1 MGGPIA
7 LVEEGDLIAIDIPN
21 RSLAIVGVQGVEKSP
36 EEMEEILARR
46 RENWK
51 PKAPRYTGGL
61 LKLYSQHAVSP
72 MKGAY
77 MA

>member
-21 RSLAIVGVQGVEKSP
+21 RSLAIVGVQGVEKNP

-51 PKAPRYTGGL
+51 PKTPRYTSGL